1 MGYSVIRIALLL
13 AGVCLLVGAFLGWR
27 WWESRRLSKISYQEY
42 QIRREIQ
49 SGNYQE
55 AQKLIKKVA
64 EEESPYTPLVLSY
77 QLYLEREGGLQ
88 VDEVKTLQ
96 SIISSLKDKD
106 ILSLYRERLAYAYF
120 TAGNYQKALELLESI
135 KGDSL
140 NYYSAQILKG
150 LVLEKVGRRD
160 EAKAVY
166 SQVEKMAK
174 DTYFGNI
181 ASALLMEER

>member
-1 MGYSVIRIALLL
+1 
-13 AGVCLLVGAFLGWR
+13 
-27 WWESRRLSKISYQEY
+27 
-42 QIRREIQ
+42 
-49 SGNYQE
+49 
-55 AQKLIKKVA
+55 
-64 EEESPYTPLVLSY
+64 
-77 QLYLEREGGLQ
+77 
-88 VDEVKTLQ
+88 
-96 SIISSLKDKD
+96 
-106 ILSLYRERLAYAYF
+106 RERLAYAYF

>member
-96 SIISSLKDKD
+96 
-106 ILSLYRERLAYAYF
+106 
-120 TAGNYQKALELLESI
+120 
-135 KGDSL
+135 
-140 NYYSAQILKG
+140 
-150 LVLEKVGRRD
+150 
-160 EAKAVY
+160 
-166 SQVEKMAK
+166 
-174 DTYFGNI
+174 
-181 ASALLMEER
+181 